1 MSSRTQTLLIAAA
14 AALSGLLFGYDAGI
28 IAGALLFIR
37 ETFVM
42 SETLEGFMV
51 SCVPI
56 GAMLA
61 CLISGRICDIA
72 GRRMTL
78 FLTALCFSIGSII
91 SAQADTVNNL
101 IAGRLL
107 LGIAIGIGSCVAP
120 VYVSELADR
129 TRRGQLVNLF
139 VFSIQLG
146 VFLSFLSSWLQSDT
160 GSWRVMIMLGII
172 PAGLLL
178 LASFILPES
187 PRWLV
192 LRNRKSEARK
202 VLINLHGNDEGCIE
216 LEEIEQVAREENK
229 SDWRQIFQPQ
239 YFKAV
244 LIAIAVSFFTQTVG
258 INAINYYA
266 PTLFQ
271 STGFATPSQATLA
284 TTVIGFMLVVSTT
297 SSLFFIDRIGRRL
310 PLLLGTIGILISLG
324 LIAGAFTLSEDPMI
338 RAWCMFAGALLFMA
352 FHGISIG
359 PACFLIPSEV
369 LPARVR
375 GAGMGLAVAFNWGAN
390 VLVAFFLPVVL
401 AEYGVATLFWTFFVI
416 TLIGLYVFWR
426 FIPETRG
433 VSLERIEL
441 NLLKGTRLRNIGQ
454 PTTEH

>member
-1 MSSRTQTLLIAAA
+1 MSSHHQTLLIAAA

-37 ETFVM
+37 ETFTM
-42 SETLEGFMV
+42 SEALEGFMV
-51 SCVPI
+51 SGVPI
-56 GAMLA
+56 GAMIA
-61 CLISGRICDIA
+61 CFASGRVCDLA

-78 FLTALCFSIGSII
+78 LLTALCFAIGSVI
-91 SAQADTVNNL
+91 SAQANSVDTL

-107 LGIAIGIGSCVAP
+107 LGVAIGIGSCVAP
-120 VYVSELADR
+120 VYVSELAER

-160 GSWRVMIMLGII
+160 GAWRTMIMLGII
-172 PAGLLL
+172 PAGLLFF
-178 LASFILPES
+178 ASLILPES

-192 LRNRKSEARK
+192 LRNQRDKARDI
-202 VLINLHGNDEGCIE
+202 LTALHGNIEGEEE
-216 LEEIEQVAREENK
+216 LKEIEQVATEKQN
-229 SDWRQIFQPQ
+229 DWKQLFHPQ

-266 PTLFQ
+266 PTLFL
-271 STGFATPSQATLA
+271 STGFATPSEATLA
-284 TTVIGFMLVVSTT
+284 TTVIGFVLVVSTT
-297 SSLFFIDRIGRRL
+297 SSLFFIDKVGRRL
-310 PLLLGTIGILISLG
+310 PLLLGTMGILCSLG
-324 LIAGAFTLSEDPMI
+324 LIAGAFTLSDDPMT
-338 RAWCMFAGALLFMA
+338 RAWCMFFGAVLFMA
-352 FHGISIG
+352 FHGVSIG

-369 LPARVR
+369 LPARIR

-401 AEYGVATLFWTFFVI
+401 AHYGVATLFWSFFVI
-416 TLIGLYVFWR
+416 TLIGLYVFWCY
-426 FIPETRG
+426 IPETRG

-441 NLLKGTRLRNIGQ
+441 NLLNGIRLRNIGK
-454 PTTEH
+454 PTT

>member
-1 MSSRTQTLLIAAA
+1 MTRRNQTLLIAAA

-28 IAGALLFIR
+28 IAGALLFMR
-37 ETFVM
+37 DTFSM
-42 SETLEGFMV
+42 SEAMEGFMV

-56 GAMLA
+56 GAMFA
-61 CLISGRICDIA
+61 CLASGRVCDLA
-72 GRRMTL
+72 GRRLTL
-78 FLTALCFSIGSII
+78 LLTAVCFAIGSII
-91 SAQADTVNNL
+91 SAQADNVSTLV
-101 IAGRLL
+101 AGRLL

-120 VYVSELADR
+120 VYVSELAER
-129 TRRGQLVNLF
+129 SRRGQLVNLF

-146 VFLSFLSSWLQSDT
+146 VFLSFLCSWLQSDT
-160 GSWRVMIMLGII
+160 GAWRTMIMLGII
-172 PAGLLL
+172 PAGLLMV
-178 LASFILPES
+178 ASLILPES

-192 LRNRKSEARK
+192 LRNQRDKARQI
-202 VLINLHGNDEGCIE
+202 LTALHGNKEGEKE
-216 LEEIEQVAREENK
+216 LQEIEQVAAENK
-229 SDWRQIFQPQ
+229 NDWRQLFNPH

-244 LIAIAVSFFTQTVG
+244 LIAIAISFFTQTVG

-266 PTLFQ
+266 PTLFL

-284 TTVIGFMLVVSTT
+284 TTIIGFVLVLSTT
-297 SSLFFIDRIGRRL
+297 SSLFFIDKIGRRL
-310 PLLLGTIGILISLG
+310 PLLLGTVGILSSLG
-324 LIAGAFTLSEDPMI
+324 LIAGAFTLTDDPMT
-338 RAWCMFAGALLFMA
+338 RAWCMFFGAVLFMA

-401 AEYGVATLFWTFFVI
+401 AHYGVATLFWAFFVI
-416 TLIGLYVFWR
+416 TLIGLYIFWR
-426 FIPETRG
+426 YIPETQG

-441 NLLKGTRLRNIGQ
+441 NLLNGLRLRNIGR
-454 PTTEH
+454 PTV